1 MSDSER
7 EATWS
12 ETAAAWK
19 RLRIA
24 WHNYRI
30 AVHERAFLNHFER
43 IIEIRRDHMEA
54 TNDK

>member
-43 IIEIRRDHMEA
+43 IIEIRGDHMEA
-54 TNDK
+54 TND